1 MQILI
6 LILTLLIPAILI
18 VVFRKN
24 FLGFTK
30 KHPYLFGLS
39 MGVLLGLLAC
49 EIHWMNIKIVKE
61 YIVNP
66 ITDSIITTFTDPS
79 KNSKS
84 KAVPKQIEI
93 VRFEG
98 DVLKRLSNEKDK
110 EHILTYYSK
119 DNKKAYRL
127 KKDLTEKERT
137 TISDIL
143 RSVQYKLPGKIK
155 EVLFTK
161 ILNKLDE
168 KDAMA
173 DEFGGKGVMTSI
185 TGWFSKSDQ
194 SFLQSHYVKKDK
206 DYVLQKPID
215 KIDKEDQSRLISIL
229 KKGGNIKKNNSLIL
243 YAIIS
248 QRSLT
253 YADRFLDMGYPW
265 PRRKYGEITEFFSL
279 NGAKVFSFDFI
290 YSEKSIYRQVKP
302 PDDDSFRDAM
312 GQARKDYSSDAIISF
327 TFGDL
332 EEKAFNNFIVKKVFK
347 RGFRKFKKKLSD
359 LSLKELL
366 KVAELLG
373 LFIPEQIK
381 IVRFEKEILKGI
393 TNEKNKHTILTYYS
407 KDNNKKV
414 YLLKKGLKAKE
425 RAAIFDILISIKYI
439 KPQTSKPMLIRK
451 MFKAYYEKRLKRNS
465 LKLEPYEIQLV
476 PDHPTVHLPHFF
488 SVTPPYKTYLEDKKK
503 VHYIASVNALKDGD
517 GLFRRTPLLI
527 EYHHKYYPSLAF
539 ASYLAYIDFDPAK
552 EKIILRGS
560 HLIVRDGEDDKERKI
575 PLDREGK
582 LRIKY
587 YGWGNKAGSSY
598 DDINLIDII
607 TFVNKTEK
615 LYNLYRQVLVKQKAK
630 VPEEKAFK
638 KSVYQNYEKY
648 QEIIKTVEGTLG
660 KGKVKDVKL
669 SGREAKVVQ
678 ADFKGKIVMMAT
690 IAPGLLDIRRT
701 PFLETEAGAH
711 IHVSALDNMIQGD
724 FLTEASD
731 NNMYLMILLISLATG
746 LFTAG
751 SSLLRSITAWILL
764 SIGVYVL
771 GIVLFK
777 DYKFVMDIAIPLIA
791 VFIVF
796 LADTIVHYIAEQKE
810 KGYIK
815 GAFGQYLSPK
825 VIEIIMNDP
834 SKLSLGGESKIITAF
849 FSDVAGFSTIS
860 EKLTPGQLVQLL
872 NDYLTAMCDIAEKYD
887 GTVDKF
893 EGDAIIAFWGAPL
906 DEPEHARMACYTAI
920 EMQQYMEVLRKKWT
934 EEGQNELITNM
945 KMRVGLNSGKAVIG
959 NMGSAKRMDYTMM
972 GDTVNLAARLE
983 GANKFYGTYN
993 MISDA
998 TYQMAKDSIDV
1009 RELDKIQVVGK
1020 KVAVVVYELLD
1031 KKGQVTGAKADGVDQ
1046 YLKAME
1052 LYKQQKFDEAI
1063 KAFEA
1068 VFKAIPKDPPA
1079 KTYID
1084 RCHILKE
1091 NPPGPDWDG
1100 RYVLTSKG

>member
-6 LILTLLIPAILI
+6 LIFTLLIPAILI
-18 VVFRKN
+18 IVFRKS
-24 FLGFTK
+24 FLSFTK
-30 KHPYLFGLS
+30 KHPYVFGLS
-39 MGVLLGLLAC
+39 MGLLLGILAC
-49 EIHWMNIKIVKE
+49 EIYWMDMKVVKE
-61 YIVNP
+61 FIVNP
-66 ITDSIITTFTDPS
+66 VTDSIITTFTDPS

-84 KAVPKQIEI
+84 KADKLP
-93 VRFEG
+93 
-98 DVLKRLSNEKDK
+98 EK
-110 EHILTYYSK
+110 I
-119 DNKKAYRL
+119 
-127 KKDLTEKERT
+127 TEKQFKG
-137 TISDIL
+137 IL
-143 RSVQYKLPGKIK
+143 Y
-155 EVLFTK
+155 
-161 ILNKLDE
+161 KLDE
-168 KDAMA
+168 KEAML
-173 DEFGGKGVMTSI
+173 DEFGGKGVMASI
-185 TGWFSKSDQ
+185 VDMFSKSDQ

-206 DYVLQKPID
+206 DYVLQKPVD
-215 KIDKEDQSRLISIL
+215 KGNQSRLIRIL
-229 KKGGNIKKNNSLIL
+229 KKGRYIRINNSLIL
-243 YAIIS
+243 YAIIT

-253 YADRFLDMGYPW
+253 NADRLLDMGYPW
-265 PRRKYGEITEFFSL
+265 PRRKYGEITEFLSQ
-279 NGAKVFSFDFI
+279 NGAKVFPFDFI
-290 YSEKSIYRQVKP
+290 YSEKSIYRHIKP
-302 PDDDSFRDAM
+302 PDDVSFRDAM
-312 GQARKDYSSDAIISF
+312 GEARKDYSSDAIISF
-327 TFGDL
+327 TFGKP
-332 EEKAFNNFIVKKVFK
+332 EEKAFNNFIRGKVFRK
-347 RGFRKFKKKLSD
+347 GFEKFKKKLSD
-359 LSLKELL
+359 LGLKELHE
-366 KVAELLG
+366 VARILG
-373 LFIPEQIK
+373 LSVKQ
-381 IVRFEKEILKGI
+381 
-393 TNEKNKHTILTYYS
+393 
-407 KDNNKKV
+407 
-414 YLLKKGLKAKE
+414 
-425 RAAIFDILISIKYI
+425 
-439 KPQTSKPMLIRK
+439 QTSKPGLIRR
-451 MFKAYYEKRLKRNS
+451 MFEAYYEKRLKRNS
-465 LKLEPYEIQLV
+465 LKLEPYEIKLV
-476 PDHPTVHLPHFF
+476 PDRPTVHLPHFF
-488 SVTPPYKTYLEDKKK
+488 KVTPLYKTYLEDKKK
-503 VHYIASVNALKDGD
+503 VHYIASVNALEDED

-539 ASYLAYIDFDPAK
+539 ASYLAYIDFDPSK
-552 EKIILRGS
+552 ERIILRGN
-560 HLIVRDGEDDKERKI
+560 HLIVRDGRKDERKI
-575 PLDREGK
+575 PLDQEGK

-587 YGWGNKAGSSY
+587 YGWANKADSSY

-630 VPEEKAFK
+630 VPEKKAFK

-648 QEIIKTVEGTLG
+648 QEIVKKVEGTLG
-660 KGKVKDVKL
+660 EEKAKGLKL
-669 SGREAKVVQ
+669 SSREEKVVQ

-690 IAPGLLDIRRT
+690 IAPALLDIRRT
-701 PFLETEAGAH
+701 PFLENEAGAH
-711 IHVSALDNMIQGD
+711 LHVSALDNMIQGD

-731 NNMYLMILLISLATG
+731 NHMFLMILLISLATG

-751 SSLLRSITAWILL
+751 SSLVRSITAWILL
-764 SIGVYVL
+764 SISVFVL

-777 DYKFVMDIAIPLIA
+777 YYNFVMDIAIPLIA

-796 LADTIVHYIAEQKE
+796 VGDTIVHYIAEQKE

-1031 KKGQVTGAKADGVDQ
+1031 KKGQVTGAKADGVAQ

-1068 VFKAIPKDPPA
+1068 VFKSIPKDPPA

-1084 RCHILKE
+1084 RCHILKD

>member
-49 EIHWMNIKIVKE
+49 EIHWMDLKVVKE
-61 YIVNP
+61 FIVNP

-84 KAVPKQIEI
+84 KADKLP
-93 VRFEG
+93 
-98 DVLKRLSNEKDK
+98 EK
-110 EHILTYYSK
+110 I
-119 DNKKAYRL
+119 
-127 KKDLTEKERT
+127 TEKQFKG
-137 TISDIL
+137 IL
-143 RSVQYKLPGKIK
+143 Y
-155 EVLFTK
+155 
-161 ILNKLDE
+161 KLDE
-168 KDAMA
+168 KDALT
-173 DEFGGKGVMTSI
+173 DEFGGKGVMASI
-185 TGWFSKSDQ
+185 VDIFSKSDQ
-194 SFLQSHYVKKDK
+194 SFLQSHYAKKDK
-206 DYVLQKPID
+206 DYVLQKSID
-215 KIDKEDQSRLISIL
+215 KGNQSRLIRIL
-229 KKGGNIKKNNSLIL
+229 KKGGLIRINNSLIL
-243 YAIIS
+243 YAIVT

-253 YADRFLDMGYPW
+253 DADRKLNMGYPW
-265 PRRKYGEITEFFSL
+265 PRKKYGEITEFFSL

-290 YSEKSIYRQVKP
+290 YSEKSVYRHVKT
-302 PDDDSFRDAM
+302 PDDVSFRDAI
-312 GQARKDYSSDAIISF
+312 GEARKNYSSDAIISF
-327 TFGDL
+327 TFGKP
-332 EEKAFNNFIVKKVFK
+332 EEKAFTAFLKRVFK
-347 RGFRKFKKKLSD
+347 KGFNKFKKKLSD
-359 LSLKELL
+359 LNLKELHE
-366 KVAELLG
+366 VA
-373 LFIPEQIK
+373 
-381 IVRFEKEILKGI
+381 
-393 TNEKNKHTILTYYS
+393 N
-407 KDNNKKV
+407 
-414 YLLKKGLKAKE
+414 LLKL
-425 RAAIFDILISIKYI
+425 SM
-439 KPQTSKPMLIRK
+439 KPQTSKSVLIRK
-451 MFKAYYEKRLKRNS
+451 MFKAFYENRLKD
-465 LKLEPYEIQLV
+465 KTIKPYEIKLD
-476 PDHPTVHLPHFF
+476 PKHPTVQLPHFF
-488 SVTPPYKTYLEDKKK
+488 KVTPPYKTYLEDKKK
-503 VHYIASVNALKDGD
+503 VHYIASVNALEDED

-539 ASYLAYIDFDPAK
+539 ASYLSYINFDPAK

-560 HLIVRDGEDDKERKI
+560 YIVVRDGRKDERKI

-615 LYNLYRQVLVKQKAK
+615 LYNLYRQVLVKRKAK
-630 VPEEKAFK
+630 VPEKKAFK
-638 KSVYQNYEKY
+638 KSVYQNYKKY
-648 QEIIKTVEGTLG
+648 QKIVKTIEGSLG
-660 KGKVKDVKL
+660 KEKVKGLKL
-669 SGREAKVVQ
+669 FWREKKVVQ

-690 IAPGLLDIRRT
+690 IAPSLLDIRRT
-701 PFLETEAGAH
+701 PFLEKEAGAH
-711 IHVSALDNMIQGD
+711 IHVSAIDNMIQGD

-731 NNMYLMILLISLATG
+731 NHMYLVILLISIATG
-746 LFTAG
+746 IFTAG
-751 SSLLRSITAWILL
+751 SSLVRSITAWILL
-764 SIGVYVL
+764 SIGIFVL

-777 DYKFVMDIAIPLIA
+777 YYNFVMDIAIPLIA
-791 VFIVF
+791 VSIVF
-796 LADTIVHYIAEQKE
+796 IGDTIVHYIAEQKE

-834 SKLSLGGESKIITAF
+834 SKLSLGGENKIITAF

-906 DEPEHARMACYTAI
+906 DEPEHAKMACYTAI
-920 EMQQYMEVLRKKWT
+920 EMQQYMEVLTKKWT

-1046 YLKAME
+1046 YLKALE

-1084 RCHILKE
+1084 RCHIMKE

-1100 RYVLTSKG
+1100 RYVLTAKG